1 MLRRSILRALCLAL
15 CLAGPLALGASEAEA
30 DVAWW
35 DEPGPDAIDQRLGG
49 DDWAGRIRWDHGYI
63 EVAAR
68 ATADPKLAVNAAHGE
83 TLALKAAR
91 YLAFEKL
98 LEVIAGVRL
107 DSRTVLRR
115 ELLKDGLMR
124 ARVKGLVRQART
136 VLERVETRPDGS
148 PLAEVRLGVL
158 LDGPD
163 GLKAAAWQ
171 AYRERLTGAE
181 PLDDTPQPRPA
192 QVSAPMR
199 GQPTGL
205 IVIAQGL
212 GAKPAM
218 FPRLLA
224 EPGGT
229 ELFGPAMVSPQA
241 AMDKGVVGY
250 APDLDKARTNPRV
263 GANPLVVRARK
274 AQGPGSSDLLVT
286 DADAARITAAE
297 AAGDILTNCNVVIVI
312 Q

>member
-1 MLRRSILRALCLAL
+1 MCLAL
-15 CLAGPLALGASEAEA
+15 CLTGSLILGPAEADA

-35 DEPGPDAIDQRLGG
+35 DDPGPDAIDQRLGG
-49 DDWAGRIRWDHGYI
+49 ADWAGRIRWDHGYI

-107 DSRTVLRR
+107 DSATVVRR
-115 ELLKDGLMR
+115 ELLQDGLMR
-124 ARVKGLVRQART
+124 ARVKGLVRRART
-136 VLERVETRPDGS
+136 VMERVETKPDGS

-158 LDGPD
+158 LDGPE

-171 AYRERLTGAE
+171 AYRDRLAAAD
-181 PLDDTPQPRPA
+181 PDLDTPRPKPA

-205 IVIAQGL
+205 IVIARGL

-224 EPGGT
+224 EPGGE
-229 ELFGPAMVSPQA
+229 ELFGPAMVSPRA

-250 APDLDKARTNPRV
+250 APDLAKARANPRV
-263 GANPLVVRARK
+263 GANPLVVRANK
-274 AQGPGSSDLLVT
+274 AQGPGSSDLMVT
-286 DADAARITAAE
+286 STDAARITAAE

>member
-1 MLRRSILRALCLAL
+1 MIRAFCLAL
-15 CLAGPLALGASEAEA
+15 CLAGPLFLGPAEAEA

-35 DEPGPDAIDQRLGG
+35 DDPGPDAIDQRLGG

-68 ATADPKLAVNAAHGE
+68 ATADPRLAVNAAHGE

-107 DSRTVLRR
+107 DSTTVLKR
-115 ELLKDGLMR
+115 ELLQDGLMR

-136 VLERVETRPDGS
+136 ILEQVDVRPDGS

-171 AYRERLTGAE
+171 AYRERLAAGSLVE
-181 PLDDTPQPRPA
+181 DPPRPEPA
-192 QVSAPMR
+192 QVSVPMR

-229 ELFGPAMVSPQA
+229 ELFGPAMVNPRA

-250 APDLDKARTNPRV
+250 APDLDKARANPRV

-274 AQGPGSSDLLVT
+274 AQGPGSSDLMVT
-286 DADAARITAAE
+286 GDDAARITAAE
-297 AAGDILTNCNVVIVI
+297 TAGDILTNCNVVIVI